1 MSNNTV
7 TEDTRRRTRMGL
19 AIIMLGLLLAAE
31 TRSAHAV
38 TYEDTPLYSFCTQ
51 TNCADG
57 SNPFAGV
64 ISDAKGNLYG
74 TTSGGGV
81 YGHGV
86 VFKVNPVGKETVLY
100 SFTGGAD
107 GADPYAGVISD
118 GKGNLYGTTFLGGPS
133 GAGVVF
139 TVSPEGKE
147 TVIYSFCRQANCADG
162 KQPPSG
168 VISDGNGNLYGTT
181 WGGGA
186 SNEGVVF
193 KVSPKGEETVLYSF
207 TGGADGANPYAGVIS
222 DGQGNLYGTTFLG
235 GPSGAGVVFTVSP
248 EGKETVVCSFTGGAD
263 GANPYAGVISDAK
276 GNLYGTTSGGGAS
289 SSGVV
294 FEVSPKGEETVLYSF
309 CTQTNCADGAHPQ
322 AGGLIFDA
330 KGNLY
335 GTTAGGGAWSS
346 GVVFE
351 VSPKGQE
358 TVLYSFTDGIDG
370 AGPLG
375 GVIFDAKGNFYGTTS
390 GSYSGYGVV
399 FKLTACVAQDS
410 AQLSTIYSL
419 IGPCGDSYDG
429 DRAVAV
435 AGPDSDVGQQ
445 WFAEP
450 FTPKNNAE
458 VTRIRVAILND
469 DGTNSVTISLNEDA
483 SGLPGNA
490 LRTWNLKN
498 LPQGL
503 GCCELERINVK
514 NPIPVKQGT
523 QYWLVAS
530 TNANTTD
537 TYDRWMTVYNDAT
550 APLVAVNVGNGWEA
564 VTDSYLLHAFGIFGV
579 KK

>member
-168 VISDGNGNLYGTT
+168 VISDANGNLYGTT

-193 KVSPKGEETVLYSF
+193 KVSPKGEETVLY
-207 TGGADGANPYAGVIS
+207 
-222 DGQGNLYGTTFLG
+222 
-235 GPSGAGVVFTVSP
+235 
-248 EGKETVVCSFTGGAD
+248 SFTGGAD

-346 GVVFE
+346 GVVFK

-498 LPQGL
+498 LPQGW

-579 KK
+579 KE